1 MRLPRPSS
9 KRARHTTR
17 IALSTTTALALL
29 ATVWGPAAQAAPVRD
44 DPAWKPTKQKPVP
57 TKPFTPIPKPAD
69 PAEAAAAKARPAK
82 VSWPTDGAADLALP
96 APKSGTQAQLA
107 GSLAAGPKV
116 RAGTLPIWVG
126 TPAAQSAAAATAV
139 AASTPSKVHVGL
151 SRRGTD
157 SLDLK
162 VNRADGIA
170 KSGKVSL
177 QLRYEDFRDAF
188 GGDWAQRLRVIDQRT
203 GRPIA
208 VQNNGNGNLT
218 ADVPVGTKASTFTV
232 QAAAAGGTG
241 NFGAS
246 QLAPTA
252 TWQVGGSSGDFA
264 WQYPMN
270 VPPSNGGPT
279 PKLSLDYSSGGVDGR
294 TSATNNQPSW
304 GGQGFDLQP
313 GGSIEQRFA
322 SCASKTEQSGNNG
335 TKITGD
341 MCWAGE
347 NATFTLNGKGGELVR
362 DDTTKTWH
370 PRADDGSVIE
380 KLNGADNGDD
390 GRTDAEKGEYW
401 RLTTKDGTKY
411 YFGLNKLPGAT
422 TQRTNSGW
430 TVPVYGNHSGE
441 QCFTAGN
448 FAASSCQQ
456 IYKWNLDYVVDRQG
470 NTMSLFYDTETNYY
484 GKNQT
489 ATDVAPYI
497 RGGNIRTI
505 EYGQRD
511 GATFSTPAVGK
522 VEFTTTERCRDGS
535 SCSAPDDYPDTPLDQ
550 RCMGPNNT
558 KPDKCENKHNA
569 SFFTTKKL
577 SKVSTY
583 VYRGSGFDLVSSWN
597 LRHSFPENGD
607 NTKPGLWLEAITYA
621 GHVGNAGGIA
631 IPEVNLDGIQLANR
645 VDEVGDNLPKMNWWR
660 VNRVSY
666 GTGGEL
672 AIDYYGTDCK
682 PGDVPPAD
690 TNGRRCHPMKWT
702 PPGSTTER
710 QDWFHKYVVKS
721 VIETDRISGNEP
733 TVTTVEYP
741 GAPAW
746 RHDDEDGLV
755 EIGQK
760 TWSQWRGY
768 DRTIVRKGN
777 TGGPQTVT
785 ENRFFRGMDGD
796 KLAAGG
802 VKDVKVEDSTGAKV
816 EDQAPLSGQPLETR
830 TFNGTQEVQ
839 RTINDQWVSGA
850 TSTRVRSWATVSAF
864 QVEQGG
870 NRQTEQLAGGGERKS
885 QAFNTYDA
893 DGVLKSKTDLN
904 DLSTTAD
911 DSCTSFEYTSN
922 PGAGISEVPKRELTV
937 AVACG
942 KPYTKEQVIED
953 NRTYYDDASSLDAAP
968 TKANVTKSERLSGF
982 AADGTP
988 QYQVAG
994 LTKYDALGRATEMTN
1009 PKGETSKVTYTPAG
1023 PGPVTSVESTKPN
1036 GQTTVVELEP
1046 AWGQQVATTDEAGKR
1061 TEAIYDPLGRT
1072 TKVWYPGRTGAV
1084 TAKAAKA
1091 GSNVAGLSAAADNAA
1106 VPDVSYS
1113 YGIFDNSPLTV
1124 TTTTLQTDGSTDAE
1138 VQIYDGLMRPRQ
1150 SKESLRTGGTVV
1162 SDVKYDSRGLEVKEN
1177 GPYYQDTPVTEK
1189 LVTPVEEELP
1199 TQKLTL
1205 YDLAGRPTTEQVK
1218 SFNRV
1223 LWETK
1228 HTYSGDSET
1237 VDPPS
1242 GETPITRITDVQG
1255 RLLEMRQYT
1264 GDSATGAYDK
1274 TTYGYNQRGQLAE
1287 VTDPAGNKWGYEYD
1301 VRGRKIKEVDPDK
1314 GTTTYAYD
1322 DVDKVSTQTDS
1333 RGQTLAFEY
1342 DVLGRTTAVRE
1353 GSATGPKRAEFVFDT
1368 LLAGMPTSSTRY
1380 DKDGNAYTNR
1390 ITGYDARG
1398 RATGNEYVIPA
1409 NEGKLAGTYKF
1420 SSTYRDDGQLDTET
1434 LPGVG
1439 GLPGETLTYGYNG
1452 KDQPTTLA
1460 SGSTS
1465 YVRGTTYTAFGEAE
1479 SITMGST
1486 NGKWTSIGYSYEEGT
1501 RRLSKVT
1508 TEREMSPSLVSEVEY
1523 GYDDSGNIKQVVDRP
1538 SSLSGEQTD
1547 TQCFS
1552 YDYLRRMTGA
1562 WTPKPGE
1569 DNAPGD
1575 CSTAPSAAAL
1585 GGPAPYWHSWTFDKV
1600 GNRKTETKTSAAGS
1614 TTATYNYPAAGQA
1627 RPHAVQSVVTTGT
1640 GMPAGG
1646 RTDTYTYNEAGDRT
1660 ARSVGGVGETYTW
1673 NFEDDLEKVTKN
1685 GQDTSFLYDANGE
1698 RLIRRDNTGTTL
1710 YLGDTELLLKP
1721 GATEAEGTRHYEFG
1735 GKTVAVRTKG
1745 QLYWLGADHH
1755 GTSTTAIADNATQT
1769 VQRRRED
1776 PYGNQRGTAPASWPG
1791 QRGFVGGTNDPTTGL
1806 VHLGAREYDP
1816 TIGKFIS
1823 VDPQLDNTDPQSLNA
1838 YVYGNNNPITFSDPD
1853 GMSWFSSIVESIKTV
1868 ATTVTNRVVE
1878 TVKETVN
1885 VASTVVNWVKDTA
1898 TQTFEAIKYVVTHPV
1913 EVIKKIEKTVKTVV
1927 KTAIKVAVKVAKK
1940 VNEIRKDPIGSIKK
1954 AAKAVVKTAVA
1965 VAHGVK
1971 AAAVKA
1977 AKWVYENRKMI
1988 LQVVAEIA
1996 ITVALT
2002 AVTGGIAGAAML
2014 AVRGVMMA
2022 GRVASAAKRLSTVVK
2037 GVGQAIQKANANRK
2051 LERIF
2056 DKPSRILDK
2065 DPAKIKSV
2073 VEKSG
2078 NFRTGTL
2085 GRGSARGRGFK
2096 AQEVNDA
2103 GNLTGRNLQWH
2114 PGGGHHGPNPY
2125 WKVSS
2130 GKGTERIGH
2139 DLTNI

>member
-1 MRLPRPSS
+1 MPSALSPRRQSWH
-9 KRARHTTR
+9 RAGR
-17 IALSTTTALALL
+17 IAITTTVASALI
-29 ATVWGPAAQAAPVRD
+29 ATLWGPAANAAPLKD
-44 DPAWKPTKQKPVP
+44 DPTWKPKKEKSVP
-57 TKPFTPIPKPAD
+57 TKPFKSIPKAAD
-69 PAEAAAAKARPAK
+69 PAEAAAAKPVTNK
-82 VSWPTDGAADLALP
+82 VSWPKAGSAEVAVPAAPSAWS
-96 APKSGTQAQLA
+96 AALA
-107 GSLAAGPKV
+107 GGRQAGTKTQ
-116 RAGTLPIWVG
+116 AGTLPIWIG
-126 TPAAQSAAAATAV
+126 SAPASTAKAAAADA
-139 AASTPSKVHVGL
+139 TPAKVKIDL
-151 SRRGTD
+151 ARRGTD
-157 SLDLK
+157 GLELRL
-162 VNRADGIA
+162 NRTDGVA

-188 GGDWAQRLRVIDQRT
+188 GGDWAQRLRVIDQST
-203 GRPIA
+203 GRPLA

-218 ADVPVGTKASTFTV
+218 ADVPVGAKTSTFAV

-246 QLAPTA
+246 PLAPTA
-252 TWQVGGSSGDFA
+252 TWQVGGASGDFA

-304 GGQGFDLQP
+304 GGQGFELAP

-322 SCASKTEQSGNNG
+322 SCASKTESSGNNG
-335 TKITGD
+335 TKATGD

-362 DDTTKTWH
+362 DDVTKTWH

-380 KLNGADNGDD
+380 KLNGAENGDD
-390 GRTDAEKGEYW
+390 GRVDAEKGEYW

-422 TQRTNSGW
+422 TQRTNSGF
-430 TVPVYGNHSGE
+430 TMPVFGNHSGE

-448 FAASSCQQ
+448 FAASWCQQ

-484 GKNQT
+484 GRNQT
-489 ATDVAPYI
+489 DTAPTAYT

-511 GATFSTPAVGK
+511 GTTFSTPAVGK
-522 VEFTTTERCRDGS
+522 VEFSTTERCRDGS
-535 SCSAPDDYPDTPLDQ
+535 GCSAPDDYPDTPLDQ
-550 RCMGPNNT
+550 RCIGTNGAPPV
-558 KPDKCENKHNA
+558 KCDKFNP

-583 VYRGSGFDLVSSWN
+583 VYRGSAFDLVSSWN
-597 LRHSFPENGD
+597 LRHTFPDNGD
-607 NTKPGLWLEAITYA
+607 GTKPGLWLEAITYA

-645 VDEVGDNLPKMNWWR
+645 VDKVGDNLPEMNWWR

-672 AIDYYGTDCK
+672 AVDYYPTDCK

-721 VIETDRISGNEP
+721 VTESDRVTGNEP
-733 TVTTVEYP
+733 MITTVEYP

-777 TGGPQTVT
+777 VGGPQTVT
-785 ENRFFRGMDGD
+785 ENRFLRGMDGD

-802 VKDVKVEDSTGAKV
+802 VKDVKVADSTGALV
-816 EDQAPLSGQPLETR
+816 EDQPPLSGQPLETR
-830 TFNGTQEVQ
+830 TFNGTEEVQ
-839 RTINDQWVSGA
+839 RTINDQWISPA
-850 TSTRVRSWATVSAF
+850 TSTRVRSWATVSAY
-864 QVEQGG
+864 QVQQGG
-870 NRQTEQLAGGGERKS
+870 NRQAEQLAGGGERKS
-885 QAFNTYDA
+885 QAFNKYDD
-893 DGVLKSKTDLN
+893 DGVLVSKTDLK
-904 DLSTTAD
+904 DLSTPAD
-911 DSCTSFEYTSN
+911 DTCTSYEYTTN
-922 PGAGISEVPKRELTV
+922 PAAGISEIPKRELTV
-937 AVACG
+937 GVACG
-942 KPYTKEQVIED
+942 KPYTKEQVIGD
-953 NRTYYDDASSLDAAP
+953 ARTYYDGATSLTAAP
-968 TKANVTKSERLSGF
+968 VRGNATKTERLSGF

-988 QYQVAG
+988 QYQVTG
-994 LTKYDALGRATEMTN
+994 TTKYDDLGRAIEMTN
-1009 PKGETSKVTYTPAG
+1009 PKNETSQVVYTPAG
-1023 PGPVTSVESTKPN
+1023 PGPVTKVESTKPN
-1036 GQTTVVELEP
+1036 GQKNIVELEP

-1072 TKVWYPGRTGAV
+1072 TKVWYPGRTGAI
-1084 TAKAAKA
+1084 TSKFAAA
-1091 GSNVAGLSAAADNAA
+1091 GANEAGLASAADNAA
-1106 VPDVSYS
+1106 VADVSYT
-1113 YGIFDNSPLTV
+1113 YGIHSNDPLTV
-1124 TTTTLQTDGSTDAE
+1124 TTTTLQADGSTEAAI
-1138 VQIYDGLMRPRQ
+1138 QIYDGLMRPRQ
-1150 SKESLRTGGTVV
+1150 SKSAGKTGGSIVN
-1162 SDVKYDSRGLEVKEN
+1162 DIKYDSRGLEVKQN
-1177 GPYYQDTPVTEK
+1177 GPFYTDTPVSETI
-1189 LVTPVEEELP
+1189 LTPVEEELP
-1199 TQKLTL
+1199 TQKVTL

-1237 VDPPS
+1237 VDPPT

-1255 RLLEMRQYT
+1255 RLVELRQYT
-1264 GDSATGAYDK
+1264 GDSASGTYDK
-1274 TTYGYNQRGQLAE
+1274 TTYTYDARGQLG
-1287 VTDPAGNKWGYEYD
+1287 VITDPAGNKWGYEYD
-1301 VRGRKIKEVDPDK
+1301 ALGRKVKETDPDK
-1314 GTTTYAYD
+1314 GPTTYTYD
-1322 DVDKVSTQTDS
+1322 QLDRVATKTDS
-1333 RGQTLAFEY
+1333 RGQTQAYEY
-1342 DVLGRTTAVRE
+1342 DSLGRTTAVRD

-1380 DKDGNAYTNR
+1380 DKDGNAYINR
-1390 ITGYDARG
+1390 VTGYDARG

-1409 NEGKLAGTYKF
+1409 NEGKLAGTYRF
-1420 SSTYRDDGQLDTET
+1420 ESTYREDGQLATET

-1439 GLPGETLTYGYNG
+1439 GLPGETLTYGYNAQ
-1452 KDQPTTLA
+1452 DQQTTLG
-1460 SGSTS
+1460 SGTTS

-1486 NGKWTSIGYSYEEGT
+1486 NGKWVSIGYSYEEGT

-1508 TEREMSPSLVSEVEY
+1508 TERELSPSLVSEVEY
-1523 GYDDSGNIKQVVDRP
+1523 LYDDSGNIKQLNDRP

-1562 WTPKPGE
+1562 WTPKPGA

-1575 CSTAPSAAAL
+1575 CNGAPAAANL

-1600 GNRKTETKTSAAGS
+1600 GNRKSETKTSATGS
-1614 TTATYNYPAAGQA
+1614 TTATYNYPAAGLAQ
-1627 RPHAVQSVVTTGT
+1627 PHAVQSVVTTGT

-1646 RTDTYTYNEAGDRT
+1646 RTDSYTYNQNGDRLT
-1660 ARSVGGVGETYTW
+1660 RSSGGTTENYTW
-1673 NFEDDLEKVTKN
+1673 NSEGDLEKVTK
-1685 GQDTSFLYDANGE
+1685 GSQETSYLYDANGT

-1721 GATEAEGTRHYEFG
+1721 GAATAEGTRHYDLG
-1735 GKTVAVRTKG
+1735 SKTVAVRVQDKLT
-1745 QLYWLGADHH
+1745 WLGADHH
-1755 GTSTTAIADNATQT
+1755 GTSTTAIADDATQT
-1769 VQRRRED
+1769 IQRRRED
-1776 PYGNQRGTAPASWPG
+1776 PYGNQRGTAPAAWPG
-1791 QRGFVGGTNDPTTGL
+1791 QRGFVGGTNDASTGL

-1823 VDPQLDNTDPQSLNA
+1823 IDPQLNGEDPQTLNG
-1838 YVYGNNNPITFSDPD
+1838 YIYSNNNPITFSDPD
-1853 GMSWFSSIVESIKTV
+1853 GLSWFSSIVESIKTV

-1878 TVKETVN
+1878 TVKETIN

-1913 EVIKKIEKTVKTVV
+1913 EVIKKIEKTVKTIV
-1927 KTAIKVAVKVAKK
+1927 KTAVKVAVKVAKK
-1940 VNEIRKDPIGSIKK
+1940 VNEIRKDPVGSLKK
-1954 AAKAVVKTAVA
+1954 AAAAVVKTAKA
-1965 VAHGVK
+1965 VAHTVK
-1971 AAAVKA
+1971 AVAVKA
-1977 AKWVYENRKMI
+1977 AKWVYENRAMI

-1996 ITVALT
+1996 ITVAIG
-2002 AVTGGIAGAAML
+2002 AVTGGVGALAFRGAMA
-2014 AVRGVMMA
+2014 AVRLASSVKRIETVAKNIEMA
-2022 GRVASAAKRLSTVVK
+2022 TNKFHSARSLIRASKEPGPFHNFPESFDDVIFSKGTRTVKPDFYNKPKAGLSNDSIMYKLPGTVN
-2037 GVGQAIQKANANRK
+2037 GKA
-2051 LERIF
+2051 
-2056 DKPSRILDK
+2056 
-2065 DPAKIKSV
+2065 
-2073 VEKSG
+2073 G
-2078 NFRTGTL
+2078 NFEIATRPTVS
-2085 GRGSARGRGFK
+2085 GRS
-2096 AQEVNDA
+2096 E
-2103 GNLTGRNLQWH
+2103 LIWH
-2114 PGGGHHGPNPY
+2114 RFFNPTRS
-2125 WKVSS
+2125 K
-2130 GKGTERIGH
+2130 
-2139 DLTNI
+2139 

>member
-1 MRLPRPSS
+1 MPSALSPRRQSWRRS
-9 KRARHTTR
+9 GR
-17 IALSTTTALALL
+17 IAITTTVASALI
-29 ATVWGPAAQAAPVRD
+29 ATLWGPAANAAPLKD
-44 DPAWKPTKQKPVP
+44 DPAWKPKKEKSVP
-57 TKPFTPIPKPAD
+57 TKPFKAIPKAAD
-69 PAEAAAAKARPAK
+69 PAEAAAAKPVQNKVTWPKAGTAEVAVPAAP
-82 VSWPTDGAADLALP
+82 SAWSAA
-96 APKSGTQAQLA
+96 LA
-107 GSLAAGPKV
+107 GGRQAGTKTQ
-116 RAGTLPIWVG
+116 AGTLPIWIG
-126 TPAAQSAAAATAV
+126 SAPASTAKAAAADA
-139 AASTPSKVHVGL
+139 TPAKVKVDL
-151 SRRGTD
+151 TRRGTD
-157 SLDLK
+157 GLQLK
-162 VNRADGIA
+162 LNRTDGVA

-177 QLRYEDFRDAF
+177 QLRYEEFRDAF
-188 GGDWAQRLRVIDQRT
+188 GGDWAQRLRVIDQST
-203 GRPIA
+203 GKPIA
-208 VQNNGNGNLT
+208 VQNNGSGNLT
-218 ADVPVGTKASTFTV
+218 ADVPVGAKASTFTV

-304 GGQGFDLQP
+304 GGQGFELQP

-322 SCASKTEQSGNNG
+322 SCASKTESTGNNG
-335 TKITGD
+335 TKATGD

-362 DDTTKTWH
+362 DDVTKTWH

-380 KLNGADNGDD
+380 KLNGAENGDD

-422 TQRTNSGW
+422 TQRTNSGF
-430 TVPVYGNHSGE
+430 TMPVFGNHSGE

-448 FAASSCQQ
+448 FAASWCQQ
-456 IYKWNLDYVVDRQG
+456 VYKWNLDYVVDRQG

-484 GKNQT
+484 GRNQT
-489 ATDVAPYI
+489 ETAPTAYT
-497 RGGNIRTI
+497 RGGNIRSI

-535 SCSAPDDYPDTPLDQ
+535 GCSAPDDYPDTPLDQ
-550 RCMGPNNT
+550 RCIGVNGAPPT
-558 KPDKCENKHNA
+558 KCEKTNP

-583 VYRGSGFDLVSSWN
+583 VHRGSGFDLVSSWN
-597 LRHSFPENGD
+597 LRHTFPENGD

-672 AIDYYGTDCK
+672 AIDYYPTDCK

-721 VIETDRISGNEP
+721 VTETDRVTGNEP
-733 TVTTVEYP
+733 MVTTVEYP

-777 TGGPQTVT
+777 VGGPQTVT

-802 VKDVKVEDSTGAKV
+802 VKDVKVEDSTGALV
-816 EDQAPLSGQPLETR
+816 EDQPPLSGQALETR
-830 TFNGTQEVQ
+830 TFNGTEEVQ
-839 RTINDQWVSGA
+839 RTINDQWISGA

-870 NRQTEQLAGGGERKS
+870 NRQFEKLAGGGERKS

-893 DGVLKSKTDLN
+893 DGVLLSKTDLR
-904 DLSTTAD
+904 DLSTAAD
-911 DSCTSFEYTSN
+911 DTCASYEYTTN
-922 PGAGISEVPKRELTV
+922 PAAGISEIPKRELKV

-942 KPYTKEQVIED
+942 KAYTKDQVISD
-953 NRTYYDDASSLDAAP
+953 NRTYYDGATSLTAAP
-968 TKANVTKSERLSGF
+968 VRGNATKTERLSGF

-988 QYQVAG
+988 QYQVTG
-994 LTKYDALGRATEMTN
+994 TTKYDDLGRAIEMSN
-1009 PKGETSKVTYTPAG
+1009 PRNETSKVVYTPAG
-1023 PGPVTSVESTKPN
+1023 PGPVTKVESTKPN
-1036 GQTTVVELEP
+1036 GQQTVVELEP
-1046 AWGQQVATTDEAGKR
+1046 AWGQQVATIDETGKR
-1061 TEAIYDPLGRT
+1061 AEMAYDPLGRT
-1072 TKVWYPGRTGAV
+1072 TKVWYPGHSGAAV
-1084 TAKAAKA
+1084 PAAAPSAKSA
-1091 GSNVAGLSAAADNAA
+1091 GNVAGLAAAADNSA
-1106 VPDVSYS
+1106 VADVSYT
-1113 YGIFDNSPLTV
+1113 YGIHADDPLTV
-1124 TTTTLQTDGSTDAE
+1124 STTTLQADGSTEAE
-1138 VQIYDGLMRPRQ
+1138 IQIYDGLMRPRQ
-1150 SKESLRTGGTVV
+1150 SKETGKTGGSVV
-1162 SDVKYDSRGLEVKEN
+1162 NDVKYDSRGLEVKQN
-1177 GPYYQDTPVTEK
+1177 GPFYSDTPVTEQI
-1189 LVTPVEEELP
+1189 LIPVEEELP
-1199 TQKLTL
+1199 TQKVTL

-1223 LWETK
+1223 LWETT

-1237 VDPPS
+1237 IDPPT
-1242 GETPITRITDVQG
+1242 GETPTTKITDVQG
-1255 RLLEMRQYT
+1255 RLLELRQYT

-1274 TTYGYNQRGQLAE
+1274 TSYTYNERGGLAAI
-1287 VTDPAGNKWGYEYD
+1287 TDPAGNKWTWEYD
-1301 VRGRKIKEVDPDK
+1301 VRGRKVKETDPDK
-1314 GTTTYAYD
+1314 GVTSYGWDELDRMTS
-1322 DVDKVSTQTDS
+1322 KTDG
-1333 RGQTLAFEY
+1333 RGQTTAYEY
-1342 DVLGRTTAVRE
+1342 DVLGRTTVMRD
-1353 GSATGPKRAEFVFDT
+1353 GSATGPKRAEWLYDT
-1368 LLAGMPTSSTRY
+1368 LLPGMPTSSTRY
-1380 DKDGNAYTNR
+1380 DKDGNAYTSR
-1390 ITGYDARG
+1390 VTGYDTRG

-1409 NEGKLAGTYKF
+1409 NEGALAGTYKF
-1420 SSTYRDDGQLDTET
+1420 ESTYRDDGQTATESV
-1434 LPGVG
+1434 PGAG
-1439 GLPGETLTYGYNG
+1439 GLPAETLQYGYNAQ
-1452 KDQPTTLA
+1452 DQQTTL
-1460 SGSTS
+1460 GSATTT
-1465 YVRGTTYTAFGEAE
+1465 YVRGTTYTSFGEAE
-1479 SITMGST
+1479 QITMGST
-1486 NGKWTSIGYSYEEGT
+1486 NGKWLSIGYTYEDGT

-1508 TEREMSPSLVSEVEY
+1508 TERETSPSRVSEVEY
-1523 GYDDSGNIKQVVDRP
+1523 IYDDSGNIKQLNDTP

-1575 CSTAPSAAAL
+1575 CAAAPNAANL
-1585 GGPAPYWHSWTFDKV
+1585 GGPAPYSHSWTFDKV
-1600 GNRKTETKTSAAGS
+1600 GNRKTETKTSATGS
-1614 TTATYNYPAAGQA
+1614 TTATYTYPAAGQFQ
-1627 RPHAVQSVVTTGT
+1627 PHAVQSVVTTGT

-1646 RTDTYTYNEAGDRT
+1646 RTDNYTYNSGGDRIS
-1660 ARSVGGVGETYTW
+1660 RSIGGTTENYVW
-1673 NFEDDLEKVTKN
+1673 NAEGSLEKVTK
-1685 GQDTSFLYDANGE
+1685 GAQETSYLYDANGE

-1710 YLGDTELLLKP
+1710 YLGSTELLLKP
-1721 GATEAEGTRHYEFG
+1721 GATTTEGTRYYQLG
-1735 GKTVAVRTKG
+1735 GKTVAVRQQDKVS
-1745 QLYWLGADHH
+1745 WLGADHH
-1755 GTSTTAIADNATQT
+1755 GTSTTAVADNATQT

-1776 PYGNQRGTAPASWPG
+1776 PYGNLRGPAPVSWPG
-1791 QRGFVGGTNDPTTGL
+1791 QRGFVGGTNDASTGL

-1823 VDPQLDNTDPQSLNA
+1823 VDPKMTMDDPQSLNA
-1838 YVYGNNNPITFSDPD
+1838 YIYGNNNPMTFSDPD

-1868 ATTVTNRVVE
+1868 ATTVSNRVVE
-1878 TVKETVN
+1878 TFHETIN
-1885 VASTVVNWVKDTA
+1885 VTSTVVNYVKDAVTK
-1898 TQTFEAIKYVVTHPV
+1898 TVEAVTYAVTHPV
-1913 EVIKKIEKTVKTVV
+1913 EVIKKVEKIVKTVV

-1940 VNEIRKDPIGSIKK
+1940 VNEIRKDPVGSLKK
-1954 AAKAVVKTAVA
+1954 AAAAVVKTAKA
-1965 VAHGVK
+1965 VAHTVK

-1977 AKWVYENRKMI
+1977 GKWIYENRKMI
-1988 LQVVAEIA
+1988 LAIVAE
-1996 ITVALT
+1996 VALT
-2002 AVTGGIAGAAML
+2002 IAIGAITGGVGAL
-2014 AVRGVMMA
+2014 ALRGVMMA
-2022 GRVASAAKRLSTVVK
+2022 ARYASSASKLVATAKRFEVGLKAVHEGKQGKHILGHNNFKTGKSELSEDASQLISR
-2037 GVGQAIQKANANRK
+2037 GFGRGRQVG
-2051 LERIF
+2051 
-2056 DKPSRILDK
+2056 DKPPGTAGYKEKVTYDQNIGT
-2065 DPAKIKSV
+2065 SV
-2073 VEKSG
+2073 AENGTRTPTNSG
-2078 NFRTGTL
+2078 IIHYN
-2085 GRGSARGRGFK
+2085 
-2096 AQEVNDA
+2096 
-2103 GNLTGRNLQWH
+2103 
-2114 PGGGHHGPNPY
+2114 
-2125 WKVSS
+2125 
-2130 GKGTERIGH
+2130 GKGEAHIVPAMPE
-2139 DLTNI
+2139 

>member
-9 KRARHTTR
+9 KTTR
-17 IALSTTTALALL
+17 ITISTATALALL

-44 DPAWKPTKQKPVP
+44 DPAWKPTKQKSVP
-57 TKPFTPIPKPAD
+57 TKPFTPVPKAAD
-69 PAEAAAAKARPAK
+69 PAEAAAAKPRTAK
-82 VSWPTDGAADLALP
+82 VSWPADGAADVSVP
-96 APKSGTQAQLA
+96 VPKAGWQTQLA
-107 GSLAAGPKV
+107 GGLATGPKV
-116 RAGTLPIWVG
+116 QAGKLPIWVG
-126 TPAAQSAAAATAV
+126 TPAANSASAATTV
-139 AASTPSKVHVGL
+139 AESTPGKVHIGL
-151 SRRGTD
+151 ARRGTD
-157 SLDLK
+157 SLELK
-162 VNRADGIA
+162 VNRTDGVA

-188 GGDWAQRLRVIDQRT
+188 GGDWAQRLRVIDRST
-203 GRPIA
+203 GKPIA

-218 ADVPVGTKASTFTV
+218 ADVPVAARTSTFTV
-232 QAAAAGGTG
+232 TAGPSGGTG

-252 TWQVGGSSGDFA
+252 TWQVGGSSGDFG
-264 WQYPMN
+264 WQYPMT

-279 PKLSLDYSSGGVDGR
+279 PKISLDYSSGGVDGR
-294 TSATNNQPSW
+294 TASTNNQPSW

-322 SCASKTEQSGNNG
+322 SCASKTESTGNNG

-362 DDTTKTWH
+362 DDVTKTWH

-380 KLNGADNGDD
+380 KLSGADNGDD
-390 GRTDAEKGEYW
+390 GRTDLEKGEHW

-430 TVPVYGNHSGE
+430 TVPVFGNHSGE

-511 GATFSTPAVGK
+511 GTTFSTPAVGK
-522 VEFTTTERCRDGS
+522 VEFSTTERCRDGS
-535 SCSAPDDYPDTPLDQ
+535 ACTGADDYPDTPLDQ

-569 SFFTTKKL
+569 TFFTTKKL

-583 VYRGSGFDLVSSWN
+583 IYRGTSFDLVSTWN

-607 NTKPGLWLEAITYA
+607 GTKPGLWLEAITYA

-645 VDEVGDNLPKMNWWR
+645 VDKVGDNLPEMNWWR

-672 AIDYYGTDCK
+672 AIGYYPTDCK
-682 PGDVPPAD
+682 PGDVPAAD

-721 VIETDRISGNEP
+721 VTETDRISGNEP

-777 TGGPQTVT
+777 VGGPQTVT

-796 KLAAGG
+796 KTGTPG
-802 VKDVKVEDSTGAKV
+802 TFKDVKVQDSTGALV

-830 TFNGTQEVQ
+830 TFNGTEEVQ

-850 TSTRVRSWATVSAF
+850 TSTRVRSWATVSSF

-885 QAFNTYDA
+885 QAFNTYDD

-904 DLSTTAD
+904 DLSTAAD

-922 PGAGISEVPKRELTV
+922 PAAGISEVPKRELTV

-953 NRTYYDDASSLDAAP
+953 NRTYYDDATSLDAAP
-968 TKANVTKSERLSGF
+968 TKANATKTERLSGF

-994 LTKYDALGRATEMTN
+994 VTKYDTLGRATEMSN
-1009 PKGETSKVTYTPAG
+1009 PKNETSKVVYTPAG
-1023 PGPVTSVESTKPN
+1023 PGPVTKVESIKPN
-1036 GQTTVVELEP
+1036 GHTTIVELEP
-1046 AWGQQVATTDEAGKR
+1046 AWGQQVATTDESGKR

-1084 TAKAAKA
+1084 TAKFATA
-1091 GSNVAGLSAAADNAA
+1091 GANEAGLAAAADNAA
-1106 VPDVSYS
+1106 VPDVSYT

-1124 TTTTLQTDGSTDAE
+1124 TTTSLQTDGTTDAAVE
-1138 VQIYDGLMRPRQ
+1138 IYDGLMRPRQ
-1150 SKESLRTGGTVV
+1150 SKESLRTGGSVV
-1162 SDVKYDSRGLEVKEN
+1162 SDVKYDSRGLEVKQN
-1177 GPYYQDTPVTEK
+1177 GPYYQDSPVTEK

-1199 TQKLTL
+1199 TQKVTL

-1237 VDPPS
+1237 VDPPT

-1264 GDSATGAYDK
+1264 GDSASGTYDK
-1274 TTYGYNQRGQLAE
+1274 TTYGYTQRGQLAA
-1287 VTDPAGNKWGYEYD
+1287 VTDPAGNQWTYEYD
-1301 VRGRKIKEVDPDK
+1301 VRGRKTKEVDPDK
-1314 GTTTYAYD
+1314 GTTTFAYD
-1322 DVDKVSTQTDS
+1322 DLDKVSTQTDS

-1380 DKDGNAYTNR
+1380 DKDGNPYINR
-1390 ITGYDARG
+1390 VTGYDVRG

-1409 NEGKLAGTYKF
+1409 NEGKLAGTYQF
-1420 SSTYRDDGQLDTET
+1420 TSTYRDDGQLDTET
-1434 LPGVG
+1434 LPAVG

-1460 SGSTS
+1460 SGNTS
-1465 YVRGTTYTAFGEAE
+1465 YVRGTSYTAFGEAE

-1486 NGKWTSIGYSYEEGT
+1486 NGKWVSIGYSYEEGT

-1508 TEREMSPSLVSEVEY
+1508 TERELSPSLVSEVDY
-1523 GYDDSGNIKQVVDRP
+1523 GYDDSGNIKQVNDRP
-1538 SSLSGEQTD
+1538 SSLTGEQTD
-1547 TQCFS
+1547 TQCFD
-1552 YDYLRRMTGA
+1552 YDYLRRMTAA
-1562 WTPKPGE
+1562 WTPKPGA

-1575 CSTAPSAAAL
+1575 CSTAPAAANL
-1585 GGPAPYWHSWTFDKV
+1585 GGPAPYWHSWTFDKI
-1600 GNRKTETKTSAAGS
+1600 GNRKTETRTSASGS

-1721 GATEAEGTRHYEFG
+1721 GAAEAEGTRHYEFG

-1776 PYGNQRGTAPASWPG
+1776 PYGNQRGTTPTAWPG

-1878 TVKETVN
+1878 TVKETIN

-2022 GRVASAAKRLSTVVK
+2022 SRVASAAKRLTSVVK
-2037 GVGQAIQKANANRK
+2037 GVGQAVQKASANRK

-2065 DPAKIKSV
+2065 DPGKIKSV

-2139 DLTNI
+2139 NLENI